1 MDDHRKDFNAAG
13 DKPRQSS
20 GRDARL
26 DAAALGEKV
35 YLGQDAAAFA
45 AAEAAEAGSQLPML
59 MALAHDAR
67 APNGTSK
74 RLREQFD
81 WLDFWY
87 SHDFVTPLFDGSA
100 TGGDRWFE
108 NTRMT
113 PRDRDDAFIIKA
125 AIVSD
130 YAASMLPY
138 LLDLGDVDL
147 NTRNDRPVTLAVVLG
162 KPDLLPLLAESGADL
177 FAANAEAF
185 KLARQQNSFDVYTE
199 LHATAKN
206 VQRASQKKLMQRTP
220 RGISAADLRAGDDE
234 TGLHL
239 AAKAGMVRLLLTQD
253 LLSGMT
259 AADFLK
265 PSQSGATPAGILAA
279 LGDYATLFDERI
291 WGRRFDEAEKVF
303 RALDTHDQA
312 QAEGAWRNLT
322 RGRDIAQDI
331 EDLQSRWPRLHLPP
345 KENKPPKPKGPE
357 GAP

>member
-13 DKPRQSS
+13 ENPRQGS

-59 MALAHDAR
+59 MALAREAR
-67 APNGTSK
+67 APNGTAD
-74 RLREQFD
+74 RLCARFD
-81 WLDFWY
+81 WLGFWY
-87 SHDFVTPLFDGSA
+87 SHDFITPLFDGSA
-100 TGGDRWFE
+100 TGGERWFE

-113 PRDRDDAFIIKA
+113 PRGRDDSFIIKA

-147 NTRNDRPVTLAVVLG
+147 NTRNDRPVTLAVILG
-162 KPDLLPLLAESGADL
+162 KADLLPLLAESGADL

-185 KLARQQNSFDVYTE
+185 KLARQQSSFDVYIE
-199 LHATAKN
+199 LQAAAKN
-206 VQRASQKKLMQRTP
+206 AQRACQKKLMQRTP
-220 RGISAADLRAGDDE
+220 RGLSAADLRAGDDE

-239 AAKAGMVRLLLTQD
+239 AAKAGMMRLLLAQD

-279 LGDYATLFDERI
+279 MGDYGALFDERI

-303 RALDTHDQA
+303 RALDAHDQA
-312 QAEGAWRNLT
+312 QAQTAWRSLT
-322 RGRDIAQDI
+322 RGRDIAQEIQDM
-331 EDLQSRWPRLHLPP
+331 QSRWPLLSLPP
-345 KENKPPKPKGPE
+345 KTNKPPAPKGPKD
-357 GAP
+357 AR